1 MKRFAMMNLLVLLFL
16 GSINAQQGP
25 VMPVLFLNGNGAHA
39 ELPRELTD
47 NLVNATVEGWVRW
60 ESLNKWSRIF
70 DFGKEGNAAVLQNE
84 RETTTLL
91 FSIWDRS
98 GKLHRAQGF
107 KVIEENTWQ
116 HMAIVSGKTGMRLY
130 VNGKQVGENDYVL
143 PFNAVSG
150 GKNYIGKSNWPDDD
164 PFHGYIADFRVWS
177 TARSQSEIQQTM
189 FTQLKGDEPH
199 LAGYWRFESAQ
210 ANQSQDLSPNALHA
224 TLSNGAT
231 VMNAPGPPISMVSL
245 KPDTPQGMPPA
256 DLHKLMLEVAL
267 SDHRIDPTEQALIQT
282 VRQAGSLSAT
292 QATEIEQALRKDLKI
307 GPQTP
312 QEETY
317 FQTLETAHK
326 DGRLTANEI
335 TLLEQIQN
343 TLNLSNTRVNQLVQ
357 TLPQI
362 AIEDKPSAPSPSA
375 TGSVDAYRVLVR
387 TALMDRHIDA
397 NEQSMLKQIAES
409 DKLTNDDAA
418 EILMMTRK
426 ELGIGPQSEPEKTYF
441 TVLKTALSDGE
452 LSTTEEAMLQSMQAS
467 LKLAAERVTAL
478 TIDARASSSKPP
490 QSPETGQ

>member
-1 MKRFAMMNLLVLLFL
+1 MKRFAMMSFLVLLIF
-16 GSINAQQGP
+16 GPTGAQQSP
-25 VMPVLFLNGNGAHA
+25 VIPVLFLNGTGAHA
-39 ELPRELTD
+39 ELPNALTD
-47 NLVNATVEGWVRW
+47 NLVNATVEGWVKW
-60 ESLNKWSRIF
+60 ESLNKWARIF

-116 HMAIVSGKTGMRLY
+116 HLAIVSGKTGMRLY

-143 PFNAVSG
+143 PFNAISG
-150 GKNYIGKSNWPDDD
+150 GKNYIGKSNWPGDE

-177 TARSQSEIQQTM
+177 TSRSQSEIQQTM
-189 FTQLKGDEPH
+189 FTQLKGDEPG

-210 ANQSQDLSPNALHA
+210 ANQSNDLGPNALHA
-224 TLSNGAT
+224 KLLEGAT
-231 VMNAPGPPISMVSL
+231 VMSAPGPPISLVSL
-245 KPDTPQGMPPA
+245 KPDTPQGIPPA

-267 SDHRIDPTEQALIQT
+267 NDHRIDSSEQALIQT

-292 QATEIEQALRKDLKI
+292 QAQEIENAIRKDLKV

-326 DGRLTANEI
+326 DGRLTQNEI
-335 TLLEQIQN
+335 TLLEQMQS
-343 TLNLSNTRVNQLVQ
+343 TLNLSSTRANQLVQ

-362 AIEDKPSAPSPSA
+362 AQEEKPSAPPP
-375 TGSVDAYRVLVR
+375 TGSTDAYRVLVR

-409 DKLTNDDAA
+409 DKLTEDAA
-418 EILMMTRK
+418 AEVLMMTKK
-426 ELGIGPQSEPEKTYF
+426 ELGIGPQTEPEKTYF
-441 TVLKTALSDGE
+441 TVLKTALADGE
-452 LSTTEEAMLQSMQAS
+452 LSATEEAMLQSMQAS
-467 LKLAAERVTAL
+467 LKLSDERVTAL
-478 TIDARASSSKPP
+478 TTDAKASSPKP
-490 QSPETGQ
+490 SSETGP